1 MKFVIVFAVVMA
13 AGLCARAAV
22 SAPPDPVS
30 EKSIVA
36 PLQYQSPFRDYRRLG
51 DDKLIPWKDAN
62 DEVGRIGGWRAYA
75 KEATETTETP
85 KPAATIMPQPAAA
98 KPADAVPPKAVSG
111 AHRHDQHN

>member
-22 SAPPDPVS
+22 SAPPDPAS

-36 PLQYQSPFRDYRRLG
+36 PLQYQSPFRDYRRQG

-75 KEATETTETP
+75 KEAMETTETP
-85 KPAATIMPQPAAA
+85 KPAAAIMPQPAAA

-111 AHRHDQHN
+111 AHRHDQHK